1 MGKKGGQAFDELT
14 ETIGAVFLPIM
25 DEVVPALLPI
35 IELLGELIKG
45 LLPLLKPVIMI
56 AVGGIKIL
64 IEVLM
69 KVIGFLN
76 DVVGAVKGVIDWVG
90 KMVDIAANAKGA
102 VEGALDQITPWS
114 VSGAQGIPAIAE
126 LGARAFDAGPR
137 SMLPAGG
144 GTSVT
149 VQVMSADPE
158 QVVRAIRRW
167 SVPTAERAL
176 HARPGPQHGIR
187 GDAMA
192 GKSNYL
198 EGSSSTSCT
207 ARWRSRRRR
216 RSTSR
221 CTPPRRPT
229 PAAAPRSR
237 AAPMRGRPRPT
248 TRRTG
253 RRPRAR
259 RA

>member
-1 MGKKGGQAFDELT
+1 MTKQASAADTITEATKLSAGAADEYAASSEGMGKKGGQAFDELT

-35 IELLGELIKG
+35 ITLLGELIKG

-56 AVGGIKIL
+56 AVGALKIL
-64 IEVLM
+64 IDILM

-76 DVVGAVKGVIDWVG
+76 DVVSAVKGVIDWVG

-167 SVPTAERAL
+167 SRSNGGS
-176 HARPGPQHGIR
+176 GPFTR
-187 GDAMA
+187 GLD
-192 GKSNYL
+192 
-198 EGSSSTSCT
+198 
-207 ARWRSRRRR
+207 
-216 RSTSR
+216 RST
-221 CTPPRRPT
+221 
-229 PAAAPRSR
+229 A
-237 AAPMRGRPRPT
+237 
-248 TRRTG
+248 
-253 RRPRAR
+253 
-259 RA
+259 